1 MIRAINNLIRTLLF
15 QDHLPPIYWVEALNM
30 ATHLLN
36 ILPSTAINNEIP
48 FEKLFNKPPPYSE
61 LRVFGCLCYPH
72 LETRHKLQPRSTPC
86 VFLGY
91 PSNHRGYRCLDLQSK
106 KIIISRHVNFD
117 ESVFFFNT
125 IISTPPP
132 TYTFLDDHDEI
143 SPIFKDILQSKH
155 RTQFTAPNPPT
166 QPTQPTPP
174 LNTDTPS
181 PNIHPHNLLLLSLH
195 PKNP

>member
-1 MIRAINNLIRTLLF
+1 
-15 QDHLPPIYWVEALNM
+15 M

-72 LETRHKLQPRSTPC
+72 LDTTHKLQPRSTPC

-91 PSNHRGYRCLDLQSK
+91 PSNHRGYRCLDLKYK

-117 ESVFFFNT
+117 ESNFPFGT
-125 IISTPPP
+125 ITSQPSP

-143 SPIFKDILQSKH
+143 SPIFKDILQSKQSSQTTSPH
-155 RTQFTAPNPPT
+155 PPTSTPTPPT
-166 QPTQPTPP
+166 QLEP
-174 LNTDTPS
+174 NTS
-181 PNIHPHNLLLLSLH
+181 PVSN
-195 PKNP
+195 